1 MTAVPAVMARSGV
14 YGAAV
19 IADPVSIFVGI
30 VPVSASGSA
39 VVANPVP
46 VFIGVVSASADP
58 VRIQT
63 ADGLPAI
70 SIPSAMPMGG
80 GRDSQ
85 SGGGKGKSGQRDKH
99 FLLHNRFLLR
109 VGLQTGEV
117 LPFRL

>member
-1 MTAVPAVMARSGV
+1 MVAVPAVMALCNV
-14 YGAAV
+14 YSAAA
-19 IADPVSIFVGI
+19 ITHPVAIFVGI

-46 VFIGVVSASADP
+46 VFIGVVSASANP

-80 GRDSQ
+80 GGDSQ

-109 VGLQTGEV
+109 VGLQMGEV
-117 LPFRL
+117 LPFHL

>member
-1 MTAVPAVMARSGV
+1 MVAVPAAIALHGV
-14 YGAAV
+14 DAAAV
-19 IADPVSIFVGI
+19 VAEPVAVFVGI

-39 VVANPVP
+39 IVANPVP
-46 VFIGVVSASADP
+46 VFIDVVSASANP
-58 VRIQT
+58 VRTQT